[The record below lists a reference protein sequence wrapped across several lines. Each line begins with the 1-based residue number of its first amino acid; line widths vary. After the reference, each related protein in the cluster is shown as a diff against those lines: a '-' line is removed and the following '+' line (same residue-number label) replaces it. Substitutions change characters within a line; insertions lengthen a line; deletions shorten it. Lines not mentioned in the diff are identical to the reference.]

1 MMATPEATITLVGCT
16 DIGRADGR
24 WIVKATLNN
33 KLTSQVVSN
42 RIVTPIVTEGKT
54 ETGSITI
61 ENPSILP
68 GMETG
73 DTQTGNNQT
82 VTVSQP
88 LTVSDVHK
96 ARLDI
101 YINSI
106 NKLSPE

>member
-1 MMATPEATITLVGCT
+1 
-16 DIGRADGR
+16 
-24 WIVKATLNN
+24 
-33 KLTSQVVSN
+33 
-42 RIVTPIVTEGKT
+42 
-54 ETGSITI
+54 
-61 ENPSILP
+61 
-68 GMETG
+68 METG

-101 YINSI
+101 YIDRI